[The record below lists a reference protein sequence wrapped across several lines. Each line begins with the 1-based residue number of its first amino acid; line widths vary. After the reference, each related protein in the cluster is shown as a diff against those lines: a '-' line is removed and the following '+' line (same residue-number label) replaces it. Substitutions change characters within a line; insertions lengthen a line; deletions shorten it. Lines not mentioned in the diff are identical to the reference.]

1 MSSKSQKTPGLGRAV
16 ARAWMSL
23 QIPFARRRLGVL
35 RVETIRDLK
44 LVVLPQVFN
53 PAVFRSSDLLMD
65 AVRALPAEPARRV
78 LDLGCG
84 TGVQG
89 LAAAQRGWTVL
100 ACDVNPEA
108 VRCTRINALV
118 HHFEDRIDARGGDLW
133 DPVAG
138 ERFDLV
144 LFNPPFF
151 RGTPRDQHD
160 HAWRTGDVP
169 ERFADGLAEHLNPG
183 GQLLLVHSSD
193 GMPDAYLDALR
204 RHGFKVSVERQRDL
218 GCEVMTVYHAEVQP

>member
-1 MSSKSQKTPGLGRAV
+1 M
-16 ARAWMSL
+16 
-23 QIPFARRRLGVL
+23 
-35 RVETIRDLK
+35 
-44 LVVLPQVFN
+44 FN

-65 AVRALPAEPARRV
+65 VVRALPAEPARRV

-138 ERFDLV
+138 GA
-144 LFNPPFF
+144 F
-151 RGTPRDQHD
+151 RPGALQPAFLPWHAPRP
-160 HAWRTGDVP
+160 ARP
-169 ERFADGLAEHLNPG
+169 CLAHRRRAG
-183 GQLLLVHSSD
+183 
-193 GMPDAYLDALR
+193 ALR
-204 RHGFKVSVERQRDL
+204 RRIGRASQPGRATAARALVRRHARRLPRRLAAARLQVSVERQRDL